1 MEWTSAH
8 DVAFCREILLVQP
21 FKAKKGSPKRGLL
34 WQSIADNLNLM
45 EKPQF
50 RVTKRAV
57 RERYNLLA
65 GKFQKKMKEEES
77 ASGISPEMSEQDQ
90 LLEEIVAI
98 ETEGEITNDA
108 NVDEKRKAQDMRK
121 KAMEKLGDT
130 IKRKE
135 NADGE
140 VTERQN
146 KKRRSSGNETIAY
159 LREKNESE
167 KELREKEIEVKQK
180 ELNLTRETQEAF
192 QRQQGE
198 MMKTFQQMA
207 QQQQQQDAALL

>member
-1 MEWTSAH
+1 
-8 DVAFCREILLVQP
+8 
-21 FKAKKGSPKRGLL
+21 
-34 WQSIADNLNLM
+34 
-45 EKPQF
+45 
-50 RVTKRAV
+50 
-57 RERYNLLA
+57 
-65 GKFQKKMKEEES
+65 MKEKES
-77 ASGISPEMSEQDQ
+77 ASGISPEMLEQDQ
-90 LLEEIVAI
+90 LLEEIVAM

-167 KELREKEIEVKQK
+167 KELREKETEVKQK

-198 MMKTFQQMA
+198 MMNNFQQMA
-207 QQQQQQDAALL
+207 QQQQQQNAALLSILEKFISK